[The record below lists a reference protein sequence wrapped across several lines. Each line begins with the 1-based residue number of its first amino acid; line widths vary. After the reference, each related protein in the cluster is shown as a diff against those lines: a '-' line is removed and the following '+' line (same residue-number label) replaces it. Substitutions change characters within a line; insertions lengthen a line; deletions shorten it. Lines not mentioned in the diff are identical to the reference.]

1 MEKKKKIL
9 NNIKSRKLQK
19 ITIVVSTAIVIAI
32 CTWRIN
38 YLIQLDQ
45 NEKVYEQLRAEYIE
59 EPVEQGQ
66 QLNSDMEESVKEPG
80 ASEEEVQTT
89 LDAPALQETN
99 SDIYAWIT
107 VDNTK
112 INYPILQNEKD
123 DYYLEHCIN
132 LKKGLPGCI
141 YTNSCSQK
149 DFSSWNT
156 VIYGHN
162 MKNGTMFGSLK
173 LEKDFFDNLN
183 TVNIFTENQ
192 KICYE
197 IFAIVEFPDVYIP
210 DIYNEEKESDRDKYI
225 QDIKKAAEENG
236 YLRDGINITTDTP
249 IITLSTCIK
258 GKENKRLLV
267 VAVQQ

>member
-1 MEKKKKIL
+1 M
-9 NNIKSRKLQK
+9 
-19 ITIVVSTAIVIAI
+19 
-32 CTWRIN
+32 
-38 YLIQLDQ
+38 
-45 NEKVYEQLRAEYIE
+45 
-59 EPVEQGQ
+59 
-66 QLNSDMEESVKEPG
+66 
-80 ASEEEVQTT
+80 QTT

-99 SDIYAWIT
+99 SDIYAWLT

-173 LEKDFFDNLN
+173 IEKDFFDSLS
-183 TVNIFTENQ
+183 TVTIFTRDQ
-192 KICYE
+192 KLFYQV
-197 IFAIVEFPDVYIP
+197 FAIVEFSDVYIP
-210 DIYNEEKESDRDKYI
+210 DTYNEENISDREKYI
-225 QDIKKAAEENG
+225 LDIRKAAEENG
-236 YLRDGINITTDTP
+236 YIRADINITADTP
-249 IITLSTCIK
+249 IITLSTCIR

>member
-1 MEKKKKIL
+1 MKKYTSNYALNIL
-9 NNIKSRKLQK
+9 KN
-19 ITIVVSTAIVIAI
+19 
-32 CTWRIN
+32 
-38 YLIQLDQ
+38 
-45 NEKVYEQLRAEYIE
+45 
-59 EPVEQGQ
+59 Q
-66 QLNSDMEESVKEPG
+66 QLNSAVKEPE
-80 ASEEEVQTT
+80 ASEEVQTT

-99 SDIYAWIT
+99 SDIYAWLT

-173 LEKDFFDNLN
+173 IEKDFFDSLS
-183 TVNIFTENQ
+183 TVTIFTRDQ
-192 KICYE
+192 KLFYQV
-197 IFAIVEFPDVYIP
+197 FAIVEFSDVYIP
-210 DIYNEEKESDRDKYI
+210 DTYNEENISDREKYI
-225 QDIKKAAEENG
+225 LDIRKAAEENG
-236 YLRDGINITTDTP
+236 YIRADINITADTP
-249 IITLSTCIK
+249 IITLSTCIR